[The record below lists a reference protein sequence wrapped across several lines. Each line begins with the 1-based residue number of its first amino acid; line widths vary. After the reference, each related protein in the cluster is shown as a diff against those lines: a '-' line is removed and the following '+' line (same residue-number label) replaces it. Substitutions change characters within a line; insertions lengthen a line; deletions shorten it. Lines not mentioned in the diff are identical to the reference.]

1 MSAGK
6 VFAFLGGILTLVG
19 TFVFAVFGTTGVV
32 GSGLGFAMNIP
43 DLFENA
49 DAWAV
54 LIDWALL
61 IDIPVVLYY
70 VYIVL
75 FIIFL
80 ASGVLQMLSIQSRA
94 VGFIFSLFP
103 LAVSVMILL
112 LVYTDILGITSAFFT
127 LFFFGEQYGDFY
139 PILVN
144 LGDVALGTYLLLAGG
159 VLGVLSVFMERD

>member
-19 TFVFAVFGTTGVV
+19 TFVFAVFGTTGVI

-49 DAWAV
+49 DA
-54 LIDWALL
+54 WALL

>member
-49 DAWAV
+49 DA
-54 LIDWALL
+54 WALL

>member
-32 GSGLGFAMNIP
+32 GSGLGFAMNLP

-49 DAWAV
+49 DA
-54 LIDWALL
+54 WALL

>member
-1 MSAGK
+1 MGAGK

-19 TFVFAVFGTTGVV
+19 TYIFAVFGTTGIV

-49 DAWAV
+49 DAWSIV
-54 LIDWALL
+54 
-61 IDIPVVLYY
+61 IDIPVALYY
-70 VYIVL
+70 VYLVL

-103 LAVSVMILL
+103 LAVSAMILL

-127 LFFFGEQYGDFY
+127 LFFYGEQYGDIF

-159 VLGVLSVFMERD
+159 VLGILSVFMERD

>member
-19 TFVFAVFGTTGVV
+19 TFVFAVFGTTGVI

-49 DAWAV
+49 DAWSTA
-54 LIDWALL
+54 